1 MGRSKS
7 HVWVAIV
14 NDGNGG
20 WHIFEKLCN
29 EYNNDVA
36 EFEQRCSGIGLALSG
51 SLVTMYRKC
60 DVVERA
66 RL

>member
-1 MGRSKS
+1 MGYSKK

-20 WHIFEKLCN
+20 WHIFEKLCD
-29 EYNNDVA
+29 ERGKEVD
-36 EFEQRCSGIGLALSG
+36 EFGQRCSGIGLALG
-51 SLVTMYRKC
+51 GTLVTMYRKC